1 MPAGLVDQLT
11 AIENSYTELR
21 SKSSFDHTILKQL
34 NDVNHS
40 CLSLSSDT
48 VFLNILNRVP
58 LHLIEYVGG
67 CLLKKWYYEKI
78 DLDNEQLDFLKNV
91 GLLNIKIALTLQIKP
106 DVELVKIL
114 IFFGDNDDI
123 FNILIDIL
131 NTINDIDEKFLENIR
146 FIFDAISH
154 FEHGHFNRKENVHI
168 LRNH

>member
-1 MPAGLVDQLT
+1 
-11 AIENSYTELR
+11 
-21 SKSSFDHTILKQL
+21 
-34 NDVNHS
+34 
-40 CLSLSSDT
+40 
-48 VFLNILNRVP
+48 
-58 LHLIEYVGG
+58 
-67 CLLKKWYYEKI
+67 KKWYYEKI

-154 FEHGHFNRKENVHI
+154 FEHGHFNRKTENKFLLLNDEIKSI
-168 LRNH
+168 LSSDEYEQCLEEAKITNLKSLT